1 MIDLIIIQNMLA
13 LASGVAL
20 ATASIIKPLVDVLRR
35 QFGLSGWHVVATVFA
50 LGQLVVWLIMIGVGV
65 PLTPPNIALMLLAG
79 ILASQAAIGI
89 THIQKL
95 ASPPAIVNNVVN
107 VDLTEIYKVVKT
119 AMQDYLNGD
128 EFAGKE

>member
-13 LASGVAL
+13 LASGVSLAV
-20 ATASIIKPLVDVLRR
+20 ATAGYLRLR
-35 QFGLSGWHVVATVFA
+35 FVIVA
-50 LGQLVVWLIMIGVGV
+50 LVVVGLLV
-65 PLTPPNIALMLLAG
+65 SIAPQTVALMLVTGLV
-79 ILASQAAIGI
+79 ASQGI
-89 THIQKL
+89 VKRRQ
-95 ASPPAIVNNVVN
+95 PPSTIVNNAVN